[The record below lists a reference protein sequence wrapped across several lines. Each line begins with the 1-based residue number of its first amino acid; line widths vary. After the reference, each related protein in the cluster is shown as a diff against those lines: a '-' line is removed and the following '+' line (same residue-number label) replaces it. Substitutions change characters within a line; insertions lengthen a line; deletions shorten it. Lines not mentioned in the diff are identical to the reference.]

1 MAEGLGLAQNWG
13 VVIAD
18 VTPDGPARAAGI
30 RPEDVVVAADGRPV
44 LNLTLFAA
52 ALYLHP
58 PDQVVKIDVLRGA
71 QKLSFDVPATM
82 LRDRMDQFADL
93 AAAMKSHVG
102 PLGIL
107 GLDFNDETR
116 SMLPDVRIGTGV
128 IVIGQAQGFNSVNTG
143 LRAGD
148 VIHSLNRTTVESVDQ
163 LKSAVA
169 QLKPGDAAVLRIERR
184 GQFQYLAFEME

>member
-1 MAEGLGLAQNWG
+1 MLS
-13 VVIAD
+13 
-18 VTPDGPARAAGI
+18 
-30 RPEDVVVAADGRPV
+30 
-44 LNLTLFAA
+44 LTLFAA

-58 PDQVVKIDVLRGA
+58 PDQAVKIDVLRQA
-71 QKLSFDVPATM
+71 QKLSFDVPAIM
-82 LRDRMDQFADL
+82 LRDRMDQLADV

-116 SMLPDVRIGTGV
+116 SLLPDVRIGTGV
-128 IVIGQAQGFNSVNTG
+128 IVSGQAPGFNSVDTG

-148 VIHSLNRTTVESVDQ
+148 VIHSLNGTTVESVDQ